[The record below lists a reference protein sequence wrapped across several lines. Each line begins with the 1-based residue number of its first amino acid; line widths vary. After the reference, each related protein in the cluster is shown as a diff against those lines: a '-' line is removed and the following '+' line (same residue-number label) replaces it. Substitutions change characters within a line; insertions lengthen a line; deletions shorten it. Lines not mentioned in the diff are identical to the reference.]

1 MATKRI
7 VPIAAIFI
15 VLMAFTITPAL
26 ASLPSAQNVQRTLQT
41 ITTTNSTTN
50 STTNG
55 TPTPND
61 PTVSPVAWNP
71 AKPTP
76 VPLIIATSQSKHSGE
91 VAASSTEK
99 PQSSPSPT
107 NATQPADGVMTLSPD
122 PKNCSAPLCQPT
134 NLLDASQK
142 CLVYSPCLL
151 VPAVSSNAFGG
162 ASAISAEASALS
174 QNGSVANMSLPGA
187 QTGTTAS
194 LPAQSVF
201 EFSLLGLGAPTLLVG
216 VLYLLLRRV

>member
-1 MATKRI
+1 
-7 VPIAAIFI
+7 
-15 VLMAFTITPAL
+15 
-26 ASLPSAQNVQRTLQT
+26 
-41 ITTTNSTTN
+41 
-50 STTNG
+50 
-55 TPTPND
+55 
-61 PTVSPVAWNP
+61 
-71 AKPTP
+71 
-76 VPLIIATSQSKHSGE
+76 
-91 VAASSTEK
+91 
-99 PQSSPSPT
+99 
-107 NATQPADGVMTLSPD
+107 MTLSPD

-174 QNGSVANMSLPGA
+174 QNGSVASMSLPGA